1 MSSASK
7 DPTSSAASASALS
20 DGDEPASLPALSH
33 LDAQGRAHMV
43 AVSDKQETRR
53 EARASGRVIMQQT
66 TLAQIVSGALPKGDV
81 LQVARI
87 AGISAVKRTAD
98 LIPLC
103 HPLRIT
109 GVKLDFVPQPE
120 KPDLQKPDL
129 QPGECEIVIS
139 ATVTAMDRTGVEMEA
154 LTAVAVAG
162 LTIYDMCKAIDRGM
176 RITDISLDEKSGG
189 RSGHYVKPRL

>member
-1 MSSASK
+1 
-7 DPTSSAASASALS
+7 
-20 DGDEPASLPALSH
+20 
-33 LDAQGRAHMV
+33 MV

-66 TLAQIVSGALPKGDV
+66 TL
-81 LQVARI
+81 ARI

-120 KPDLQKPDL
+120 KPDLQTPDL
-129 QPGECEIVIS
+129 QPGECEILIS